1 MDINLAPCLGL
12 LLVWKCLMKFH
23 EAVTLFDFEG
33 IPLIGNYDTGYV
45 IGLTQEAEKLCRKA
59 LVRDVD
65 GSEFARTDP
74 LLLQHL
80 VKGGFFS
87 RGEAIKEIESAY
99 FHVTQRCNL
108 SCRGCYS
115 DDEDRNRLKD
125 ISFDFV
131 CKGMKRLSDF
141 GVKQLIISGGE
152 PFLRTDLTNIVQFAK
167 TICKFDSVVILTN
180 GTCIKNETI
189 YQMKPFVDCISV
201 SIDGYSENC
210 IAYIRGKQ
218 RFNELVKA
226 VKTIKA
232 AGISAHIIPTI
243 HAKNI
248 GDIGKYIKLAND
260 LGATI
265 NFSLLSCKP
274 KAKMDDLILA
284 ENDQIKL
291 SHEIFKDN
299 KENQVS
305 FVDGPVGLNLSV
317 KQSCGA
323 GTQTVSIAA
332 DGGVY
337 PCHMLQWKE
346 LCFGNIFE
354 KTLSEIVSTERYQL
368 FCASKKES
376 CMDDCKFGPLC
387 GGGCRARALMETQ
400 DISAADPYCT
410 MIKTFYFLFGKK
422 IKNQV
427 ETQNY

>member
-1 MDINLAPCLGL
+1 MDIDLAPCPSL
-12 LLVWKCLMKFH
+12 LLVWKCRMKFH

-65 GSEFARTDP
+65 DSEFARTDP
-74 LLLQHL
+74 LILKHL
-80 VKGGFFS
+80 FKGGFFS
-87 RGEAIKEIESAY
+87 RGKTVEAIETVY

-115 DDEDRNRLKD
+115 DNENRNKLKD
-125 ISFDFV
+125 PPFEFV
-131 CKGMKRLSDF
+131 CEGMKRLSDF
-141 GVKQLIISGGE
+141 GVKQLVVSGGE
-152 PFLRTDLTNIVQFAK
+152 PFLRADLPNIIQFAK
-167 TICKFDSVVILTN
+167 TVCDFDSVVILTN
-180 GTCIKNETI
+180 GTRIKEESL
-189 YQMKPFVDCISV
+189 YQMRPYIDCISV

-218 RFNELVKA
+218 RFGELVKA
-226 VKTIKA
+226 IKLIKSA
-232 AGISAHIIPTI
+232 EISAHVIPTI

-274 KAKMDDLILA
+274 KAKMDDLILS

-299 KENQVS
+299 KENQFS
-305 FVDGPVGLNLSV
+305 FIDGPVGLNLSV

-337 PCHMLQWKE
+337 PCHMFQCEE

-354 KTLSEIVSTERYQL
+354 KTLGEIVSTERYQS

-376 CMDDCKFGPLC
+376 CMYDCEFGPLC
-387 GGGCRARALMETQ
+387 GGGCRARAFMESQ
-400 DISAADPYCT
+400 DISAVDPYCT

-422 IKNQV
+422 IKNQIKT
-427 ETQNY
+427 EDF